1 MKDGFQIIT
10 DNIVHNPDVIVTLMQ
25 SNNIWVS

>member
-1 MKDGFQIIT
+1 MKDGSQIIT
-10 DNIVHNPDVIVTLMQ
+10 DNIVHNSDVIVTLMQ

>member
-1 MKDGFQIIT
+1 MKDAFQIIT
-10 DNIVHNPDVIVTLMQ
+10 DNIVHNSDVIVTLMQ

>member
-10 DNIVHNPDVIVTLMQ
+10 DNIVHNSDVIVTLMQ